1 MTDRLRRRDFLKAS
15 AAFAGAAAA
24 GGFACVE
31 IANAAPIQAP
41 VVDKLAVRVLIDGS
55 FDAFFRPGKV
65 NGVSVEPAPRAR
77 DYRRSLHNQWGLS
90 LFLESQRA
98 GEQRNVML
106 DFGYT
111 PEALLNNI
119 ELTGVDPSKL
129 DALVVSH
136 GHFDHYGGL
145 QGFLKK
151 YRDVLPA
158 DVKLYAG
165 GEDNFCHRYS
175 GTPGQLTDFGAL
187 DRRELVAQ
195 KVSVVLAE
203 TPTVVAGHAFTTG
216 KIKRASIEKVLPNTL
231 VEFAMKDGLGCDAG
245 HYTSAELLGKTVPDE
260 HIHEHATCFNVKDRG
275 LVVISSC
282 GHVGIVNSV
291 LQAQEVSGV
300 QKVHAIVGGF
310 HLGPAPA
317 DYLNQVVAEIKKL
330 EPDVVI
336 PMHCSGNNF
345 IAAMRQQMPDRLLVS
360 TTGSRVT
367 FGA

>member
-55 FDAFFRPGKV
+55 FDAFFRPSKV
-65 NGVSVEPAPRAR
+65 NGVSVEPAPRGR

-136 GHFDHYGGL
+136 GHFDHFGGL

-260 HIHEHATCFNVKDRG
+260 HIHEHATCFNIKDRG

-291 LQAQEVSGV
+291 RQAQEVSGV
-300 QKVHAIVGGF
+300 QKVHAILGGF

-345 IAAMRQQMPDRLLVS
+345 ISAMRQQMPDRLLVS

>member
-41 VVDKLAVRVLIDGS
+41 MVDKLAVRVLIDGS

-231 VEFAMKDGLGCDAG
+231 VEFVMKDGLGCDAG

-291 LQAQEVSGV
+291 RQAQEVSGV